1 MTTTNTQ
8 LQRLL
13 DANPLREPVLRTAI
27 QALNLPP
34 GSQGLDVGCG
44 IGLQAMLLA
53 DAVGD
58 QGRITGVDIAPDLV
72 KFATNLVG
80 KAGYL
85 DLISFRQGDMENLPF
100 EEDRFDWAWSAD
112 CIGYP
117 VGEIFPVL
125 KELKRV
131 VCPGGVI
138 ALVGW
143 SSQQVLPGYPL
154 LEARLNATCSS
165 YEALLHGKRPEFHF
179 LRSLGRL
186 REAGFDEVTAQTFVG
201 TLQAPLGPLEKA
213 ALTSLFKMLW
223 GQPQPGVSPK
233 DRAEYRRL
241 CEPASADFILD
252 GDDYC
257 AFFTCSMFQG
267 RVPLQRQVREYTE
280 TEREVVPKKKRPR
293 KGAGA
298 AGTSKKATQK
308 AITG

>member
-1 MTTTNTQ
+1 ME
-8 LQRLL
+8 
-13 DANPLREPVLRTAI
+13 ANPLREPVLRAAI

-58 QGRITGVDIAPDLV
+58 QGRVTGVDIDPDLA
-72 KFATNLVG
+72 KFGASLVG

-85 DLISFRQGDMENLPF
+85 DRISFRQGDMKNLPF

-112 CIGYP
+112 CVGYP

-131 VCPGGVI
+131 VCPGGVV
-138 ALVGW
+138 ALIGW
-143 SSQQVLPGYPL
+143 SSQQVLPGYQM
-154 LEARLNATCSS
+154 LEARLNATCSG
-165 YEALLHGKRPEFHF
+165 YELLLHGKRPEQHF

-201 TLQAPLGPLEKA
+201 TLQAPLGQGEKA

-252 GDDYC
+252 SDGYV
-257 AFFTCSMFQG
+257 AFFTFSMFRG
-267 RVPLQRQVREYTE
+267 RVPPQRQVHEL
-280 TEREVVPKKKRPR
+280 TERKRRAVPGKKRPR
-293 KGAGA
+293 GGEGA
-298 AGTSKKATQK
+298 SQK
-308 AITG
+308 AITQRR

>member
-1 MTTTNTQ
+1 MTEKNAN
-8 LQRLL
+8 LQRLME
-13 DANPLREPVLRTAI
+13 ANPLREPVLRTVI

-58 QGRITGVDIAPDLV
+58 QGRVIGVDIAPDLV
-72 KFATNLVG
+72 EFGTSLVG

-85 DLISFRQGDMENLPF
+85 DRITFRQGDMKNLPF

-112 CIGYP
+112 CVGYP

-138 ALVGW
+138 ALIGW
-143 SSQQVLPGYPL
+143 SSQQVLPGYQM
-154 LEARLNATCSS
+154 LEARLNATCSG
-165 YEALLHGKRPEFHF
+165 YELLLHGKRPEQHF

-186 REAGFDEVTAQTFVG
+186 RESGFDEVTAQTFVG
-201 TLQAPLGPLEKA
+201 TLHAPLGSLEKA
-213 ALTSLFKMLW
+213 ALASLFKMLW
-223 GQPQPGVSPK
+223 GQPQPGVSAK

-241 CEPASADFILD
+241 CEPASADFILNS
-252 GDDYC
+252 DDYY

-267 RVPLQRQVREYTE
+267 RVPLQRQVHEYRE
-280 TEREVVPKKKRPR
+280 RKRKAVPEKKRPR
-293 KGAGA
+293 RGAGA
-298 AGTSKKATQK
+298 SQK
-308 AITG
+308 AITQRKE

>member
-1 MTTTNTQ
+1 MTEKNAN
-8 LQRLL
+8 LQRLME
-13 DANPLREPVLRTAI
+13 ANPLREPILRAVI
-27 QALNLPP
+27 QALNFPP
-34 GSQGLDVGCG
+34 GGQGLDVGCG

-58 QGRITGVDIAPDLV
+58 QGRITGVDIDPDLT
-72 KFATNLVG
+72 KFGTSLVG
-80 KAGYL
+80 KAGYR
-85 DLISFRQGDMENLPF
+85 DRISFRQGDMKNLPF

-112 CIGYP
+112 CVGYP
-117 VGEIFPVL
+117 AGEIFPVL

-138 ALVGW
+138 ALIGW
-143 SSQQVLPGYPL
+143 SSQQVLPGHQM
-154 LEARLNATCSS
+154 LEARLNATCSGF
-165 YEALLHGKRPEFHF
+165 EPLLHGKRPEQHF

-186 REAGFDEVTAQTFVG
+186 RQAGFDEVTAQTFVG
-201 TLQAPLGPLEKA
+201 TVQAPLGALEKA

-252 GDDYC
+252 SDDYC

-267 RVPLQRQVREYTE
+267 HVPLQRQVREYS
-280 TEREVVPKKKRPR
+280 ERKRRAAPEKKRPR
-293 KGAGA
+293 GGARA
-298 AGTSKKATQK
+298 PQK